1 MMPPTEYQLDSLRE
15 LINIGVGRAARVLSE
30 MVNARIVLQV
40 PFIKLLTAANLRNEV
55 GHLGEG
61 HLSAVRLGFRGPFS
75 GTAALVFPPDSAS
88 KLVAIL
94 TGEEMGTPDLDSVRV
109 GTLSE
114 VGNIVING
122 VMGSIANVLKLQM
135 NYTLPTYSED
145 SIENL
150 MTPADALPDATV
162 VLAHTRFTVE
172 HLQIEG
178 DIVLIFE
185 VGSFSALM
193 DAINTDPGGNDR
205 DRRGSGTV

>member
-1 MMPPTEYQLDSLRE
+1 MPPTEYQLDSLRE

-88 KLVAIL
+88 KLVAVL

>member
-1 MMPPTEYQLDSLRE
+1 MPPTEYQLDSLRE

>member
-1 MMPPTEYQLDSLRE
+1 VDPTEYRIDALRE
-15 LINIGVGRAARVLSE
+15 LINIGVGRAAKVLSE
-30 MVNARIVLQV
+30 MVNSRIILQV
-40 PFIKLLTAANLRNEV
+40 PFIKLLTPENLRREV

-61 HLSAVRLGFRGPFS
+61 HLAAVRLGFQGPFS

-122 VMGSIANVLKLQM
+122 VMGSIANVLKLQID
-135 NYTLPTYSED
+135 YTLPTYTED
-145 SIENL
+145 NIENL
-150 MTPADALPDATV
+150 VMPTDAAPDATA

-185 VGSFSALM
+185 LGSFSALM
-193 DAINTDPGGNDR
+193 NAINTDSGSIDERVRGG
-205 DRRGSGTV
+205 GHTV